1 MNRDNVTISDNGAGV
16 VGRLLAETAAQV
28 DEQLPRYLPAVS
40 ESAAHIIE
48 AMRHS
53 LPGGKRLRPLV
64 VMQAAQT
71 FGLAPES
78 VLPTACGFELL
89 HTATLIHDDLPAID
103 NSPLRR
109 GRASCHVAFD
119 EATAVLAGDALL
131 IAAFGAL
138 AAQGDVADIPARA
151 VLRVIAEFSAFTGA
165 GGVIGGEAA
174 DIRGESRAPDRALLE
189 YIHLNKTAKL
199 FEAAARA
206 GAILAEA
213 ADEQIELIGRYGRTL
228 GLLFQVT
235 DDVLDVTST
244 TERLGKPAGLDEQ
257 AGKQTYPVLIGLDG
271 AREYAVKLAAQ
282 TRALA
287 GRLPANRELWRGLV
301 ALTLERQA

>member
-1 MNRDNVTISDNGAGV
+1 MNRDNVTTSDNGAEAV
-16 VGRLLAETAAQV
+16 RWLLAETAAQV
-28 DEQLPRYLPAVS
+28 NEQLPRYLPAVS

-71 FGLAPES
+71 FGLASES
-78 VLPTACGFELL
+78 VLPAACGFELL

-119 EATAVLAGDALL
+119 EATAILAGDALL

-138 AAQGDVADIPARA
+138 AAQENIADVPPRA
-151 VLRVIAEFSAFTGA
+151 VVRVIAEFSTFIGA

-174 DIRGESRAPDRALLE
+174 DTRGESMAPDRALLE

-235 DDVLDVTST
+235 DDILDVTST

-271 AREYAVKLAAQ
+271 AREYAAKLAAQ
-282 TRALA
+282 TRELA
-287 GRLPANRELWRGLV
+287 GRLPANREFWHGLV